1 MPPTCLIAA
10 HDPWFIQLLRIYSEE
25 SGFRVVQ
32 AFEGQDVLP
41 KVLEEKPIA
50 ILLQIDLPGQIQ
62 GREVLMLLRRDLTT
76 CTIPILAF
84 SWQGGEDIGDLE
96 GKVNAHLQEP
106 VTYEFF
112 LDALKLA
119 GIHPQGRSRMDYS
132 NNHGGGQA
140 QPAKAVKPARSFKPK
155 RRYDPH

>member
-1 MPPTCLIAA
+1 MPSTCLIAA

-41 KVLEEKPIA
+41 KVIEEKPIA

-62 GREVLMLLRRDLTT
+62 GREVLKLLKRDSAT
-76 CTIPILAF
+76 CSIPILAF
-84 SWQGGEDIGDLE
+84 SWQGGEDISDLE
-96 GKVNAHLQEP
+96 GNVNAHLQEP
-106 VTYEFF
+106 VTYESF

-119 GIHPQGRSRMDYS
+119 GIHSQGRSRTLDANGYGAGS
-132 NNHGGGQA
+132 SL
-140 QPAKAVKPARSFKPK
+140 PSKTIKPDREVKPK
-155 RRYDPH
+155 RRYNTR